1 MMVRGKGARRFTK
14 GEKTFINL
22 LRLDLFF
29 FISPGVLQSLITQ

>member
-1 MMVRGKGARRFTK
+1 MKGELTE

-29 FISPGVLQSLITQ
+29 FISPGVL

>member
-1 MMVRGKGARRFTK
+1 MMARGGEGRGGRFTK

-29 FISPGVLQSLITQ
+29 FISPGVL

>member
-1 MMVRGKGARRFTK
+1 MMAMARGGWRFTK

-29 FISPGVLQSLITQ
+29 FISPGVL